1 MTFHSFIE
9 KHWVKR
15 SILSYLFLPFA
26 FLFSLILICRRALY
40 KLRIFH
46 QYKANTFVIS
56 VGNLTVGGNG
66 KTPFTILLAIAL
78 KEEGLKVAVSHRGYK
93 GAYEN
98 MIKLISDEDHLF
110 EETQNAGD
118 EPLLIAQNLR
128 GIPVIVGKNRKAAIK
143 FLEEKIH
150 PNVVILDDSF
160 QNLKVRHDFDFLL
173 FNGKNTIGNG
183 FLTPAGMLR
192 EPKSAMKY
200 ADCFVLNDISGE
212 VSIPKIFKKYSTPL
226 FSTSYQIENFVRYS
240 NLEQCKLSAFDRKKI
255 FLLSGIG
262 NPTSF
267 ERSITELGLRF
278 VHHYKFADH
287 HEFSEND
294 ITPILDTVKKKNIDS
309 IITTEKDHV
318 KLQKLGVAKEMFYY
332 AKLHVKINE
341 MDTFNGI
348 VSTLKKEIGT

>member
-1 MTFHSFIE
+1 MSFHTFIE

-46 QYKANTFVIS
+46 QYRTNTFVIS

-66 KTPFTILLAIAL
+66 KTPFTILLASAL

-98 MIKLISDEDHLF
+98 MTKLISDEDHLF
-110 EETQNAGD
+110 EDARNAGD
-118 EPLLIAQNLR
+118 EPLLIAQNLK
-128 GIPVIVGKNRKAAIK
+128 GIPVIVGKNRKKAIE
-143 FLEEKIH
+143 FLEENVR
-150 PNVVILDDSF
+150 PDVVILDDSF
-160 QNLKVRHDFDFLL
+160 QHLKVRHDYDFLL
-173 FNGKNTIGNG
+173 FNGENPIGNG

-226 FSTSYQIENFVRYS
+226 FTTSYHIAHFIHYSDLGKSEPSPFV
-240 NLEQCKLSAFDRKKI
+240 RKKI
-255 FLLSGIG
+255 YLLSGIG
-262 NPTSF
+262 NPSSF
-267 ERSITELGLRF
+267 ERSITELGLSF
-278 VHHYKFADH
+278 VHHYQFADH

-294 ITPILDTVKKKNIDS
+294 IASILRRAKNQNIDA
-309 IITTEKDHV
+309 IITTEKDFV
-318 KLQKLGVAKEMFYY
+318 KLQKLDIAKELIYY

-348 VSTLKKEIGT
+348 VGTLKKEIGT